1 MIFHSSLHKQRLWN
15 LLKRFQFD
23 EKQHLIYIVHYYWIT
38 TFTGI
43 LAPSVASLGIDQP
56 EIPFLI
62 FGIATLIGGISAYL
76 LPETKG
82 KKLPDSI
89 QEALNMEDV
98 KMPSSGPEND
108 LCCTQA

>member
-1 MIFHSSLHKQRLWN
+1 MN
-15 LLKRFQFD
+15 LQ
-23 EKQHLIYIVHYYWIT
+23 YIC
-38 TFTGI
+38 TGI